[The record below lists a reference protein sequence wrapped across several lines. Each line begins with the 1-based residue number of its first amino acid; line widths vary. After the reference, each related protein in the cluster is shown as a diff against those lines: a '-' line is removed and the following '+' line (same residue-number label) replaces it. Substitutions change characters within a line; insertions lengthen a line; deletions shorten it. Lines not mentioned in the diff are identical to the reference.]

1 MVPIQDTVAHGAGIR
16 GRAIWGTNVALTGS
30 SDTSPPVVGIEFAGG
45 GGWAGEIPARAEY
58 IGGGCGGQHA
68 TIYQSFTQDQA
79 FDLQAGLT
87 FIPDVYPN
95 PTAYT
100 VLPAALQPIDMT
112 QLVGAPMQTL
122 DSLVAHALAF
132 SSPFTYPGGSTTTIK
147 ACTNGYVW
155 LDAAM
160 TDGGQ
165 YNPTRGKL
173 LGSAGNFTARFMPF
187 WTDGDPEV
195 NDLDATRGLHVK
207 TVPETSPGAG
217 NAVCYMTWKN
227 MGTFKTAT
235 FHGHSS
241 WTYQCVIHQQT
252 GVVEFRYGSMM
263 PYFSTKWSSTQEEA
277 IIGFTR
283 GRISTTPLVASLDP
297 QSRDLSHELPFATGP
312 EGTLSNVSLTA
323 VGSPVAGSVHQTARM
338 FGGQSLKWNVSNIP
352 AGTIYASLNLDLGA
366 SQPGI
371 QFPPGFGITA
381 PNCMMST
388 SLSPIVLGWES
399 WVLPAPNVTGV
410 NALLIPHGWEGAVIT
425 AQAIGIDVFGGPF
438 LVPWASNAIK
448 YTVGLD

>member
-1 MVPIQDTVAHGAGIR
+1 M
-16 GRAIWGTNVALTGS
+16 
-30 SDTSPPVVGIEFAGG
+30 
-45 GGWAGEIPARAEY
+45 
-58 IGGGCGGQHA
+58 
-68 TIYQSFTQDQA
+68 
-79 FDLQAGLT
+79 
-87 FIPDVYPN
+87 
-95 PTAYT
+95 
-100 VLPAALQPIDMT
+100 
-112 QLVGAPMQTL
+112 
-122 DSLVAHALAF
+122 
-132 SSPFTYPGGSTTTIK
+132 
-147 ACTNGYVW
+147 NGYVW

-160 TDGGQ
+160 TEGGQ

-173 LGSAGNFTARFMPF
+173 LGTVGNYTARFMPF
-187 WTDGDPEV
+187 WTDEDPSR
-195 NDLDATRGLHVK
+195 NNLDPTRGLHVQ

-217 NAVCYMTWKN
+217 DAVCYVTWNN
-227 MGTFKTAT
+227 MGVFRTPAA
-235 FHGHSS
+235 HGHASS
-241 WTYQCVIHQQT
+241 TYQVVFHEQT
-252 GVVEFRYGSMM
+252 GIVEFRYGSMM
-263 PYFSTKWSSTQEEA
+263 PYFSTMWTTSQEEA

-283 GRISTTPLVASLDP
+283 GRIASGPPIVGSLDP
-297 QSRDLSHELPFATGP
+297 QSRDLSHELPFTTSV
-312 EGTLSNVSLTA
+312 EGSASNVSLTA
-323 VGSPVAGSVHQTARM
+323 VGSPVAGSVYQTARM
-338 FGGQSLKWNVSNIP
+338 FGGQSLKWNVSNIT